1 MDKKYLYTLLALF
14 ILLNAL
20 LFFEYKS
27 LKDSSIDNL
36 ALIQYRANSYLANS
50 TAIVNGQEVLT
61 NYFDHIEYWF
71 SSGETDNVFLFFT
84 SNIDCSNCITET
96 LEQLTGIDNNLQDKI
111 LILYENV
118 STRGVNFESFFNT
131 IDPSFKKSELE
142 FVDDF
147 NTIGLD
153 QFPLLIL
160 YNREEKSIL
169 DAYQPEPG
177 NELLLNAF
185 VNRANYFL
193 KSK

>member
-20 LFFEYKS
+20 LLFEYKS

-50 TAIVNGQEVLT
+50 IAIVNGQEVLT
-61 NYFDHIEYWF
+61 NYLDHIEYWF
-71 SSGETDNVFLFFT
+71 DSEEADNVFLFFT

-96 LEQLTGIDNNLQDKI
+96 LEQLTGIDNNFQDNI

-131 IDPSFKKSELE
+131 IAPSFKKSELE

-153 QFPLLIL
+153 QFPILIL
-160 YNREEKSIL
+160 YNREENYII

-185 VNRANYFL
+185 VNRANSFL
-193 KSK
+193 KSR